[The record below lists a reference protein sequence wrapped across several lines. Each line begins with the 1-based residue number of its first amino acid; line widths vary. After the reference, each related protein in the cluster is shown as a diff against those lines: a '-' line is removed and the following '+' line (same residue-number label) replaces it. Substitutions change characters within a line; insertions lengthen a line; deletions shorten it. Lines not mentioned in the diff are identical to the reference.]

1 MMIKV
6 IVGIL
11 LLMSAFVV
19 LVSSIG
25 IWRFQNIYARMH
37 VLTKVSSLGILLMLI
52 GINLFFLEWGV
63 LIKTAIIFG
72 VLVFLSPIAAHVM
85 ARVARQIGT
94 PGTKDEEDI

>member
-1 MMIKV
+1 MMIDV

-19 LVSSIG
+19 LVSAIG

-52 GINLFFLEWGV
+52 GINLYFLEWGV

-85 ARVARQIGT
+85 ARVARQIGV
-94 PGTKDEEDI
+94 GSDEDDQ

>member
-1 MMIKV
+1 MIDV

-11 LLMSAFVV
+11 LLLSAFVV
-19 LVSSIG
+19 LVSAIG

-52 GINLFFLEWGV
+52 GINLYFLEWGV

-72 VLVFLSPIAAHVM
+72 VLVFLSPIAAHVI
-85 ARVARQIGT
+85 ARVARQIGVC
-94 PGTKDEEDI
+94 PDEDDQ